1 MASKPKRS
9 SFPTGRSGAA
19 QYQAAVRKFNASNQ
33 PAVTPR
39 RRGGGQGG
47 TGGRTTRQTR
57 RNASTV
63 TPGSNPLSR
72 ATPTKPGQSAYR
84 EEQEARRKKGQ
95 SYNPN
100 KTPRKP
106 SVEPGTNRL
115 SRHARDQDRKAAAAA
130 AAAKAKAKAEKERK
144 SRNSRTQPPVKPPV
158 KPTVKAPVKATVKD
172 SKSTKNAPAEVK
184 PATKSSQRLS
194 DTMSG
199 KRGLAAKGPHIK
211 SSRLR
216 DALKSVK
223 KYKPKK

>member
-1 MASKPKRS
+1 MPHGMSESNRTKTAAAEKRRKERERKARAERQARIDAGKRKGGGG
-9 SFPTGRSGAA
+9 PDRSG
-19 QYQAAVRKFNASNQ
+19 
-33 PAVTPR
+33 
-39 RRGGGQGG
+39 
-47 TGGRTTRQTR
+47 R
-57 RNASTV
+57 RNASNV

-115 SRHARDQDRKAAAAA
+115 SRHARDQDRKAAAAK
-130 AAAKAKAKAEKERK
+130 AAAKAKAERERQARNNRTKPPVKA
-144 SRNSRTQPPVKPPV
+144 PVKPPV
-158 KPTVKAPVKATVKD
+158 KAPAKPTKPATKTKPSNQPANAGAGNGAPR
-172 SKSTKNAPAEVK
+172 PAEVK
-184 PATKSSQRLS
+184 PAKEH
-194 DTMSG
+194 
-199 KRGLAAKGPHIK
+199 HIK